1 MQAAAPL
8 SPLAAAA
15 TAPSHPLLS
24 VQGLT
29 TSFLTPQGW
38 TPVLRNV
45 SFDIHPR
52 ETLAVVGESGSG
64 KSVTALSIM
73 RLLNPRSSKIEG
85 DIRFDGTALTGL
97 SDAGIRRLRGAEMS
111 MIFQD
116 ASLNPVYTIGFQ
128 LTEILR
134 LKRGLSR
141 SDATREAIALLEK
154 VRIPGAGRRLASY
167 PHELSG
173 GMRQRV
179 AIAMALACKPR
190 LLIADEPTTALD
202 VTIQAQIIELIKLL
216 QDEEHMSVMFITH
229 DMGVVAEVAD
239 RTAVMFRGDLVE
251 TGPTAEIF
259 ARPRQPY
266 TKALLAS
273 IPRLGSMNGTDLPQ
287 PFQLIDHR
295 TGAPVAAEP
304 QPEPQPARAPA
315 APSSDAAPLLTVEGL
330 SLRFDMRGGAFH
342 RLTGRVHAVEDVS
355 FRIAP
360 GETLSLVG
368 ESGSGK
374 STTARAIMGLNRLQG
389 GTIRLGDLQATGPDA
404 APRAILCRRQQMIFQ
419 DPFASLDPRF
429 RIADLLAEPMRVHL
443 DLSEDE
449 IRRRSAG
456 LLRDVGLSPE
466 MMQRYPHQF
475 SGGQRQRIAIARALA
490 LDPQL
495 VVADEAVSALDVS
508 VKAQVIN
515 LMMEIQRRRQLSY
528 LFISHDMAVVER
540 ISHRVAVMYLGRI
553 VEIGPRRSVFE
564 TPSHPYTRQLM
575 AAAPVPDPARRHLR
589 RGLEVDEIR
598 TPIRPPDYRPAP
610 TRMIEV
616 GPGHF
621 VLDLPDH
628 LPTALQT

>member
-1 MQAAAPL
+1 MAFSAQLRPEETQ
-8 SPLAAAA
+8 PI
-15 TAPSHPLLS
+15 LS
-24 VQGLT
+24 VSGLT
-29 TSFLTPQGW
+29 TSFKVARGW
-38 TPVLRNV
+38 KPVVRNV
-45 SFDIHPR
+45 SFDIGPR

-64 KSVTALSIM
+64 KSVTAMSIM
-73 RLLNPRSSKIEG
+73 GLLNPRTSLIEG
-85 DIRFDGTALTGL
+85 EIRFDGTSLTRL
-97 SDAGIRRLRGAEMS
+97 SDAKIRRVRGSDMS

-116 ASLNPVYTIGFQ
+116 ASLNPVYTVGFQ
-128 LTEILR
+128 LTEVLR
-134 LKRGLSR
+134 LKRGMSR
-141 SDATREAIALLEK
+141 SQATEEAVTLLEK
-154 VRIPGAGRRLASY
+154 VRIPAARKRLGDY
-167 PHELSG
+167 PHQLSG

-251 TGPTAEIF
+251 TGTTQEIF
-259 ARPRQPY
+259 ARPREAY

-273 IPRLGSMNGTDLPQ
+273 IPRLGSMNGTDFPQ
-287 PFQLIDHR
+287 PFELIDHR
-295 TGAPVAAEP
+295 TGEPVAAAATP
-304 QPEPQPARAPA
+304 LPA
-315 APSSDAAPLLTVEGL
+315 APAGSLSLLDVDQL
-330 SLRFDMRGGAFH
+330 SLRFDVRGGYLN
-342 RLTGRVHAVEDVS
+342 RLIGRVHAVEDVS
-355 FRIAP
+355 FSIAP

-374 STTARAIMGLNRLQG
+374 STTARAIMGLSSMVRG
-389 GTIRLGDLQATGPDA
+389 DIRLGGLVAAGPKA
-404 APRAILCRRQQMIFQ
+404 APRSVLCRKQQMIFQ

-429 RIADLLAEPMRVHL
+429 RVGDLLAEPLRLHL
-443 DLSEDE
+443 KLQETE
-449 IRRRSAG
+449 IEQKVVA
-456 LLRDVGLSPE
+456 LLRDVGLRPD
-466 MMQRYPHQF
+466 MAQRFPHQF

-515 LMMEIQRRRQLSY
+515 LMMEIQRERQLSY

-564 TPSHPYTRQLM
+564 NPSHPYTRQLM
-575 AAAPVPDPARRHLR
+575 AAAPVPDPSRRQLR
-589 RGLEVDEIR
+589 RGLVADEIR
-598 TPIRPPDYRPAP
+598 SPIRPKGFAPAL

-616 GPGHF
+616 APDHF

-628 LPTALQT
+628 APEFP